1 MNEIVEYQNYSE
13 FSRKILL
20 PGATSEEVVSI
31 LEFSYEYI
39 TTLRQEIIQK
49 YWIDTYDYVLR
60 ESIWRSKSLLSFDD
74 FFDFISVRN
83 NLHCYFMENSL
94 GDIYRTQSLYKK
106 FVSEN
111 PELDKKL
118 KIIFNEKNRNQRKT
132 RSEIRL
138 LYRVYTI
145 MFSYGEIR
153 TNHDLFV

>member
-1 MNEIVEYQNYSE
+1 
-13 FSRKILL
+13 
-20 PGATSEEVVSI
+20 
-31 LEFSYEYI
+31 
-39 TTLRQEIIQK
+39 
-49 YWIDTYDYVLR
+49 
-60 ESIWRSKSLLSFDD
+60 
-74 FFDFISVRN
+74 
-83 NLHCYFMENSL
+83 MENSL